1 MPYDASDSTPAPS
14 GPPRAGEVRTDG
26 QTLMART
33 RMLSASGLVRR
44 ILLVI
49 FLFSLAGGAGG
60 FFMVL
65 RQRALQGAANEARLL
80 LTTALAV
87 SDYTDE
93 NLFPLLDKLP
103 TDRFYEQVVP
113 FHVAQAVF
121 RKVQALYPAYSYREP
136 ALNPTSLDDRPT
148 PFDVE
153 LTEHFRDNPSLK
165 DLEGVR
171 QDGGRTVFYLAR
183 PIRIT
188 DQQCLTCHGTSDRA
202 PKAMVARYGT
212 VNGFGWAMGE
222 TVGVQALSIPIA
234 EELRGTTELA
244 MTLAAGLLAIF
255 IVTYVA
261 LTASLQVMLVRPL
274 RALARSADMASKTN
288 DAHIELPHSGVSE
301 IHGLADAIG
310 RLRLS
315 LRKALGQASP
325 RPPAPPT

>member
-1 MPYDASDSTPAPS
+1 MPYDASDITPAPS
-14 GPPRAGEVRTDG
+14 GPLRAGEHRTNG
-26 QTLMART
+26 QTSMART
-33 RMLSASGLVRR
+33 RTLSTSGLVRR

-49 FLFSLAGGAGG
+49 FLVSLAGGAGG
-60 FFMVL
+60 FYAVL
-65 RQRALQGAANEARLL
+65 RQRALKAAANEARLL

-93 NLFPLLDKLP
+93 SIFPLLDKLP
-103 TDRFYEQVVP
+103 ADRFYEQVVP
-113 FHVAQAVF
+113 FHVSQAVF

-153 LTEHFRDNPSLK
+153 LTERFRDDPSLK
-165 DLEGVR
+165 DLEGIR

-188 DQQCLTCHGTSDRA
+188 DQQCLTCHSTPDRA
-202 PKAMVARYGT
+202 PKALVARYGT
-212 VNGFGWAMGE
+212 VNGFGWTIGE
-222 TVGVQALSIPIA
+222 TVGIQSLSVPIA

-255 IVTYVA
+255 FVTYVA
-261 LTASLQVMLVRPL
+261 LTASLQAMLVRPL
-274 RALARSADMASKTN
+274 RTLAHSADMASKTD
-288 DAHIELPHSGVSE
+288 DAHIELPHSGVRE
-301 IHGLADAIG
+301 IHRLADAIG